1 MDREYN
7 NDSNNENNHRDDY
20 QNTDY
25 INNSYDDINN
35 SELGGEAMGD
45 SYQNSYGQEARE
57 EQSQKVNTDNK
68 NNRSKQDKYVTKK
81 GMAVTVALCI
91 ALSSAVGFGGGYLA
105 SNLNRTGKIT
115 GGKGS
120 VGYETIIKTAANDG
134 NTSGTMSVADIVE
147 EAADTVVEIKTSKT
161 AQGFMGQQVLE
172 GAGSGVIIS
181 EDGYIVTNNHVIE
194 DADSASIRLRD
205 GETYEA
211 VLVGTDEK
219 TDLAVLKIE
228 ASGLKSAV
236 LGNSK
241 SLKVGQ
247 SVVAI
252 GNPLGELGGTVTSG
266 IVSALDREI
275 ELEGETMNLLQIDAA
290 INPGNSGG
298 GLFDGQGNLVGVVV
312 AKSSGTGVE
321 GLGFAIP
328 IDDAKTIIEDLI
340 SNGYVTGRVVLGV
353 SVYEISDRESAMRY
367 GTNYL
372 GVYVNEVTQGSNAA
386 RAGIEKRDCIVS
398 INGEEITTVEDL
410 TSILGDH
417 SVGDTLKIRVL
428 RGNDYVDLQV
438 VAEETK
444 GQ

>member
-7 NDSNNENNHRDDY
+7 NYNNDSNNNNETTYNSDGF
-20 QNTDY
+20 QNTEP
-25 INNSYDDINN
+25 INNS
-35 SELGGEAMGD
+35 
-45 SYQNSYGQEARE
+45 QE
-57 EQSQKVNTDNK
+57 SLKNKDNK
-68 NNRSKQDKYVTKK
+68 KNQAKYVTRK
-81 GMAVTVALCI
+81 GMAVTVAVCI
-91 ALSSAVGFGGGYLA
+91 ALSSAVGFGSGYLA

-115 GGKGS
+115 GDNSS
-120 VGYETIIKTAANDG
+120 VGYETIIKTAVSDG
-134 NTSGTMSVADIVE
+134 NTSVTMSVADIVE
-147 EAADTVVEIKTSKT
+147 ESADTVVEIKTSKT
-161 AQGFMGQQVLE
+161 AQSFLGQQVLE

-219 TDLAVLKIE
+219 TDIAVLKIE

-236 LGNSK
+236 LGESK

-275 ELEGETMNLLQIDAA
+275 QLDGETMNLLQIDAA

-328 IDDAKTIIEDLI
+328 IDDAKGIIEDLI

-372 GVYVNEVTQGSNAA
+372 GVYVNEVTEGSNAA
-386 RAGIEKRDCIVS
+386 RAGIEKGDCIVS

-410 TSILGDH
+410 TSILSDH

-428 RGNDYVDLQV
+428 RGNEHVDLQV
-438 VAEETK
+438 VAAETK
-444 GQ
+444 ADK

>member
-1 MDREYN
+1 MDNEYN
-7 NDSNNENNHRDDY
+7 NNNDRDDF
-20 QNTDY
+20 QNTDP
-25 INNSYDDINN
+25 INNSHEGLNN
-35 SELGGEAMGD
+35 NQLGGDAMGD
-45 SYQNSYGQEARE
+45 TYKYSFEEKTPDNIHDKKQE
-57 EQSQKVNTDNK
+57 
-68 NNRSKQDKYVTKK
+68 KYVTKK
-81 GMAVTVALCI
+81 GLAATVAICI

-105 SNLNRTGKIT
+105 SSLNRNGKIT
-115 GGKGS
+115 GGNGS
-120 VGYETIIKTAANDG
+120 VGYETIIKTAVNDG
-134 NTSGTMSVADIVE
+134 EASGSMSVSDIVE
-147 EAADTVVEIKTSKT
+147 ESADTVVEIKTSVT
-161 AQGFMGQQVLE
+161 TQGFMGQQVSE

-181 EDGYIVTNNHVIE
+181 ENGYIVTNNHVIE
-194 DADSASIRLRD
+194 DASSVNIRLRD

-219 TDLAVLKIE
+219 TDIAVLKIE

-236 LGNSK
+236 LGESG

-275 ELEGETMNLLQIDAA
+275 QLDGETMNLLQIDAA

-312 AKSSGTGVE
+312 AKSAGTGVE

-328 IDDAKTIIEDLI
+328 IDDAKKIIDDLI
-340 SNGYVTGRVVLGV
+340 NNGYVTGRVVLGV
-353 SVYEISDRESAMRY
+353 SVYEITDRESARRF

-372 GVYVNEVTQGSNAA
+372 GVYVNEVTEGSNAA
-386 RAGIEKRDCIVS
+386 RAGIKKGDSIVS
-398 INGEEITTVEDL
+398 INGEEISTVEDL

-428 RGNDYVDLQV
+428 RANEYVDLQV

>member
-7 NDSNNENNHRDDY
+7 NYNDDSNNES
-20 QNTDY
+20 T
-25 INNSYDDINN
+25 INNS
-35 SELGGEAMGD
+35 
-45 SYQNSYGQEARE
+45 QE
-57 EQSQKVNTDNK
+57 SFDNK
-68 NNRSKQDKYVTKK
+68 DNNKNQGKYVTRK
-81 GMAVTVALCI
+81 GLAVTVAVCI

-115 GGKGS
+115 GNNSS
-120 VGYETIIKTAANDG
+120 VGYETIIKTAVSDG
-134 NTSGTMSVADIVE
+134 NASGSMSVADIVE
-147 EAADTVVEIKTSKT
+147 ESADSVVEIKTSKT
-161 AQGFMGQQVLE
+161 AQSFLGQQVLE
-172 GAGSGVIIS
+172 GAGSGVVIS

-194 DADSASIRLRD
+194 DADSVNIRLRD

-219 TDLAVLKIE
+219 TDIAVLKIE

-236 LGNSK
+236 LGESK

-275 ELEGETMNLLQIDAA
+275 QLEGETMNLLQIDAA

-312 AKSSGTGVE
+312 AKSAGTGVE

-328 IDDAKTIIEDLI
+328 IDDAKGIIEDLI

-353 SVYEISDRESAMRY
+353 SVYEISDRESAKKF

-372 GVYVNEVTQGSNAA
+372 GVYVNEVTEGSNAA
-386 RAGIEKRDCIVS
+386 RAGIKKGDSIVS
-398 INGEEITTVEDL
+398 INGEDITTIEDL
-410 TSILGDH
+410 TSILADH
-417 SVGDTLKIRVL
+417 SVGDTLKITVL
-428 RGNDYVDLQV
+428 RDNKQVDLQV